1 MRDLSG
7 VVTVLFYIVAALIC
21 GACTVVI
28 LLGLLG
34 IEAFGINFASVIAM
48 MPTGVY
54 KTEILATALMTF
66 AYGFLAVLKINS
78 LANDETAAGIPCVIA
93 DIAQVGVV
101 ASMLYYRGISY
112 PLLAILIVLCIVLMC
127 DVSSTVEFD

>member
-1 MRDLSG
+1 MRDISG
-7 VVTVLFYIVAALIC
+7 VITILFYIMAALVFS
-21 GACTVVI
+21 AWAVVI

-34 IEAFGINFASVIAM
+34 VQAFGVNFADILAM

-54 KTEILATALMTF
+54 KTEILAVVLMAF
-66 AYGFLAVLKINS
+66 GYGFLAVLKITS
-78 LANDETAAGIPCVIA
+78 MANDETAAGIPCVIA